1 MTTRFV
7 EKFKQDHDVKNILA
21 CWWVEDKI
29 FFSKNDGLYIM
40 KNLRDPY
47 IYAMDL
53 MCRLYGEE
61 KYIHFKDAWVPFFYI
76 LITNGFVFNW
86 AAILSHVMKSFIERD
101 KKPIIEIL
109 PTFYMASYL
118 LDIVCARNYFS

>member
-1 MTTRFV
+1 
-7 EKFKQDHDVKNILA
+7 
-21 CWWVEDKI
+21 
-29 FFSKNDGLYIM
+29 
-40 KNLRDPY
+40 
-47 IYAMDL
+47 MDL

-118 LDIVCARNYFS
+118 LDIVCANNSFPGLNWNWNIAGSPIYVYCLGLWENKYKRNYAQFCNYFFAPSYRLIFCK